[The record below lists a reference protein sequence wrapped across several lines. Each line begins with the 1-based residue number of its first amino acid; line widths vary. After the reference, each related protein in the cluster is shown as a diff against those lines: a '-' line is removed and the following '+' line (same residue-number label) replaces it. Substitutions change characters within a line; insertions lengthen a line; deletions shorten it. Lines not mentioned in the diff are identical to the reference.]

1 MSQTLP
7 DTRLDPRGLAPV
19 SRHLVLALAVSV
31 LFTACGQD
39 AEEPPPRI
47 FKPQREALEKAK
59 GVEQTLQQSAD
70 RRREQIEREEK

>member
-1 MSQTLP
+1 
-7 DTRLDPRGLAPV
+7 V
-19 SRHLVLALAVSV
+19 SRHLVLALAVSA
-31 LFTACGQD
+31 LLTACGQD

-59 GVEQTLQQSAD
+59 EIEQTLQQSAD